1 LRLALGLCELLRL
14 MLLSFVLLVYLL
26 HHAAGAR
33 RPALARGRVGLRSI
47 SLCAQ
52 FSKERRA
59 LEGARLSRRTPD
71 ARVCRWS
78 VESSERAPELV
89 NFRSM
94 SIASDLQ
101 KRLVEMRSRLDVLLV
116 RRERAS
122 GEHSFAR
129 ARQDA
134 GVTDHDAG
142 KMAQFAQDEVA
153 GDAEMTDLR
162 REIVSVGDELER
174 DHGTGL
180 RARAGRALRSKRR

>member
-1 LRLALGLCELLRL
+1 
-14 MLLSFVLLVYLL
+14 
-26 HHAAGAR
+26 
-33 RPALARGRVGLRSI
+33 
-47 SLCAQ
+47 
-52 FSKERRA
+52 
-59 LEGARLSRRTPD
+59 
-71 ARVCRWS
+71 
-78 VESSERAPELV
+78 
-89 NFRSM
+89 M

-134 GVTDHDAG
+134 GVTDHDAD